1 MKIVG
6 SITDHDRLNT
16 LYMLTVSSLDDC
28 KEKRWTEA
36 PWHCWTYKEKKTDH
50 VTQIHFFACI
60 ISLSQRFIITQRFL
74 LKITSNYMLPYP
86 ELKLFSDF
94 RGKSAPK
101 RPGPVPIHVYH
112 YIGWNEFSWHRAMLR
127 RRIHGDNKDS
137 HVMFD
142 VVTKSGH

>member
-36 PWHCWTYKEKKTDH
+36 PLHCRTYKEKKTDH

-60 ISLSQRFIITQRFL
+60 ISLSHRFIITQRFL
-74 LKITSNYMLPYP
+74 LKIIHQVLPYP

-94 RGKSAPK
+94 RRKSAPK

-112 YIGWNEFSWHRAMLR
+112 CIEWNEFSWDW
-127 RRIHGDNKDS
+127 RRIHGEY
-137 HVMFD
+137 
-142 VVTKSGH
+142 